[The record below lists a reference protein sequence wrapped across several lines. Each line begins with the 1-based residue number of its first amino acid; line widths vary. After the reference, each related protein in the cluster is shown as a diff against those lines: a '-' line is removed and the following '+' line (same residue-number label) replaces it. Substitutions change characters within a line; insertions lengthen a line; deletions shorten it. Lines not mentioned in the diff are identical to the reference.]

1 MSKASTDFDSPWKD
15 TLEWYFEPFIRLCF
29 PEIHSAIDWS
39 RSCQFLDKELQKVV
53 RDAEIGRR
61 FADKLVQVWL
71 VNGQETWILIHVE
84 VQGKREANF
93 AQRMYTYNHRIC
105 DRYNRPV
112 LSLAV
117 LCDGSPRWR
126 PTKFKSNILGC
137 KVKFQFL
144 MVKLLDYKQKWE
156 ELEQSDNP
164 FATVIMAHIKSLE
177 TRRNQ
182 QQRQAWKMSLTR
194 GLYEQGYQRQ
204 DVLNLF
210 HFIDWVM
217 KLPKGLEEAFL
228 QEITEYEKE
237 RNMPY
242 ITSAERIGMERG
254 RQEGR
259 QEEAQKLL
267 LRLLE
272 RRFTLSVV
280 PTEVQYRLQK
290 LSVEQL
296 EELLDVALTV
306 DSLEQLKLTMGN
318 GEWGIENK
326 IP

>member
-1 MSKASTDFDSPWKD
+1 MLFNAYYHSPMSKASTDLDSPWKD

-29 PEIHSAIDWS
+29 PQINLAIDWS

-53 RDAEIGRR
+53 RDAQVGRR

-71 VNGQETWILIHVE
+71 TNGQETWILIHVE
-84 VQGKREANF
+84 VQGKQETNF
-93 AQRMYTYNHRIC
+93 AQRMYTYNHRIA
-105 DRYNRPV
+105 DRYNRQV

-144 MVKLLDYKQKWE
+144 MVKLLDYKEKWE
-156 ELEQSDNP
+156 ELEQSNNP

-177 TRRNQ
+177 TRKNQ
-182 QQRQAWKMSLTR
+182 EQRQAWKMSLTR
-194 GLYEQGYQRQ
+194 RLYEQGYQRQ

-217 KLPKGLEEAFL
+217 KLPKGLEQAFL
-228 QEITEYEKE
+228 QEITEYEQE
-237 RNMPY
+237 QNMPY

-254 RQEGR
+254 RQE
-259 QEEAQKLL
+259 EAQRLL

-272 RRFTLSVV
+272 RRFKLSV
-280 PTEVQYRLQK
+280 PTEVQSRLQQ

-306 DSLEQLKLTMGN
+306 DSLEQFQLR
-318 GEWGIENK
+318 IEN
-326 IP
+326 